1 MIRWGYLIFFPND
14 DSLAYRI
21 LELTAISG
29 ELPASLLHSLSY
41 SRDYIYNVIS
51 YLRKNNLLRVFHQ
64 DKLRGYRLTSH
75 AKEILLLKNPDRFC
89 PFLTG
94 NVETNLLKSELNR
107 RIRLHCIAEVNLLML
122 YGNVAVFPDKKPV
135 VFTPQKM
142 RLPPVCAPAF
152 YTSREIKQIQMDGIK
167 TNGSRMIGA
176 LLTPTGIHLTYNFR
190 TGLIKIDHRS
200 EQKANSLIMTAL
212 CIERLYEQYD
222 PNQITGLMI
231 SKDFSVFSQIL
242 SSSETNTRAF
252 FFLDGS
258 MKHFY
263 YLTSDQCGAV
273 LLRLLCSED
282 KQQLLN
288 RILRQDLLP
297 PSIKYP
303 IINDAFDR
311 QGNPVLFG
319 YFMDIPRIN
328 LFCYGL
334 SSQQKHGTIICF
346 DFQKQV
352 LSDLY
357 GSLVKIQ
364 SINLEKFERSFFPS
378 KSENT

>member
-1 MIRWGYLIFFPND
+1 MIRWGYLILFPND
-14 DSLAYRI
+14 DSLAYRL

-29 ELPASLLHSLSY
+29 ELSASLLQSLPY
-41 SRDYIYNVIS
+41 SRHYVYNVLS
-51 YLRKNNLLRVFHQ
+51 YLRKNNLLRIFHQ
-64 DKLRGYRLTSH
+64 DKLRGFRLTNL
-75 AKEILLLKNPDRFC
+75 AKQQLLLKNPERFS

-107 RIRLHCIAEVNLLML
+107 RIRLHCIAEVNLLMM
-122 YGNVAVFPDKKPV
+122 NSNIAVFPDKKPD

-142 RLPPVCAPAF
+142 RLPPVCTPAF
-152 YTSREIKQIQMDGIK
+152 YTSREIKQIEMDGIK

-190 TGLIKIDHRS
+190 TGLIKINHRS
-200 EQKANSLIMTAL
+200 EQKAHSLIMTAL
-212 CIERLYEQYD
+212 CIERLYEQYNPD
-222 PNQITGLMI
+222 QITGLMI

-258 MKHFY
+258 MEHFY
-263 YLTSDQCGAV
+263 YLTSDQCGAT
-273 LLRLLCSED
+273 LLRLLCSQE

-297 PSIKYP
+297 RSIKYP
-303 IINDAFDR
+303 IINDAMDR

-334 SSQQKHGTIICF
+334 STQQKRGTIICF

-364 SINLEKFERSFFPS
+364 SINLKKFERSFFPS